1 MQRLIK
7 AKAMI
12 AIFCILEFIKVCNN
26 RNSIVFDLLRLVL
39 RIYNHFLRR
48 KKYKVPNEESIMMA
62 MEKAK
67 PYFHLKASMNSKF
80 MP

>member
-1 MQRLIK
+1 MVGDVALVDATLGDIALVDMALGDMQRLIT

-39 RIYNHFLRR
+39 
-48 KKYKVPNEESIMMA
+48 
-62 MEKAK
+62 
-67 PYFHLKASMNSKF
+67 
-80 MP
+80 